1 MAYWQKE
8 IRSLM
13 GKAIHR
19 YGLIQE
25 GDRILVGVSGGKDSL
40 TLLHLLY
47 ERSKRV
53 PIHYELMP
61 VYIDLGFDH
70 STAPSPALESR
81 AKGALMVNPEP
92 STRVPRL
99 SPSRASGSSDSPK
112 SQAEGQAQ
120 AFRLESRRVDSRRAD
135 ILRNFFETKRL
146 PHHIEFTD
154 IGRKANSAENRE
166 NPCFLCSWERRKR
179 LFHLAHRFKCNKIA
193 LGHHQDDIIETLL
206 LNIFYSAEISTMLPL
221 QTLFKGKITL
231 IRPLALLEEK
241 KIERFARE
249 MKLPFGSSGCPS
261 SGKTKRKVVKDL
273 IETLSKKD
281 RRVKGNIFRSL
292 SNIKLDYLLWK
303 K

>member
-1 MAYWQKE
+1 MAYWEKE

-40 TLLHLLY
+40 TLVHLLH

-61 VYIDLGFDH
+61 VYIDLGFD
-70 STAPSPALESR
+70 
-81 AKGALMVNPEP
+81 
-92 STRVPRL
+92 
-99 SPSRASGSSDSPK
+99 SG
-112 SQAEGQAQ
+112 
-120 AFRLESRRVDSRRAD
+120 RAD
-135 ILRNFFETKRL
+135 ILRNFFESKGL
-146 PHHIEFTD
+146 PYHIESTD
-154 IGRKANSAENRE
+154 IGRRANSAENRE
-166 NPCFLCSWERRKR
+166 NPCFLCSWERRKC

-241 KIERFARE
+241 KIERFAQE

-273 IETLSKKD
+273 IETLSKRD
-281 RRVKGNIFRSL
+281 RRVKGNIFRAL
-292 SNIKLDYLLWK
+292 SNVKLDYLLRK

>member
-19 YGLIQE
+19 YGLIQG
-25 GDRILVGVSGGKDSL
+25 GDHILVGVSGGKDSL
-40 TLLHLLY
+40 TLLHLLH
-47 ERSKRV
+47 ERSRRV
-53 PIHYELMP
+53 PIHYEIMP
-61 VYIDLGFDH
+61 VYIDLGFD
-70 STAPSPALESR
+70 SGR
-81 AKGALMVNPEP
+81 AE
-92 STRVPRL
+92 
-99 SPSRASGSSDSPK
+99 
-112 SQAEGQAQ
+112 
-120 AFRLESRRVDSRRAD
+120 
-135 ILRNFFETKRL
+135 ILRNFFESKGL
-146 PHHIEFTD
+146 PYHIEFTD

-206 LNIFYSAEISTMLPL
+206 LNIVYSAEISTMLPL
-221 QTLFKGKITL
+221 QSLFKGKITL
-231 IRPLALLEEK
+231 IRPLALLEER